1 MQHLDPSNATVS
13 ELGAYDPTRY
23 FPYDIKVHPQWET
36 SLLDSHL
43 TLIWVKPLLN
53 HMKIKVSCCR
63 KWRWW
68 SYSVSPY
75 IWPKSSGWFF
85 YVLNNC
91 HLGMNFPIFRYQT
104 QIYQNDCWWYVPKT
118 FCQIGAFPQCK
129 RCSNNNTQLE
139 KLISIY
145 HTCWWTIY
153 VFPGGFPWFFPMIF
167 QHVPKS
173 WETIAIDQQVHDQQ
187 ALDQ

>member
-23 FPYDIKVHPQWET
+23 FPHDIKVHPQWET

-53 HMKIKVSCCR
+53 HMKIKASCCR
-63 KWRWW
+63 KWWRW

-91 HLGMNFPIFRYQT
+91 HLGMKFPIFRYQT

-118 FCQIGAFPQCK
+118 FCQIGAFPPMQTMFQQQYAA
-129 RCSNNNTQLE
+129 REIDFN
-139 KLISIY
+139 ISHMLMNY
-145 HTCWWTIY
+145 LR
-153 VFPGGFPWFFPMIF
+153 VPRGFPMVFSHNFPTC
-167 QHVPKS
+167 S
-173 WETIAIDQQVHDQQ
+173 
-187 ALDQ
+187 

>member
-63 KWRWW
+63 KWRRW

-85 YVLNNC
+85 LCFEQLPFGNEFPHFQIPDPNLSEWLLVIRPQDVLPNWC
-91 HLGMNFPIFRYQT
+91 FPPNA
-104 QIYQNDCWWYVPKT
+104 NDVPT
-118 FCQIGAFPQCK
+118 TIRSSRNWFQYITHVDELST
-129 RCSNNNTQLE
+129 CSQGV
-139 KLISIY
+139 S
-145 HTCWWTIY
+145 HG
-153 VFPGGFPWFFPMIF
+153 FFPWFSNMFLNHGKP
-167 QHVPKS
+167 
-173 WETIAIDQQVHDQQ
+173 
-187 ALDQ
+187 